1 MLRVMSLIIPAV
13 FVALIGTSIPVRD
26 ADANAAEK
34 CIRLIRQGN
43 IETLINR
50 CDVCRLASIIRS
62 RPGNEVP
69 VSREINV
76 QARSDFPVPFRGPGR
91 SRIKAERA
99 CPGDAGAPKDLM
111 TAFDKPASEAK
122 CVSMEQ
128 ADNIGIVLINRCG
141 ECRAVAIEGV
151 AGNGSNRTRDYMAL
165 AGGAS
170 MPVAANGYSSVG
182 LLGEIA
188 CP

>member
-1 MLRVMSLIIPAV
+1 MIRLLALILPAV
-13 FVALIGTSIPVRD
+13 FAALIGTSLPVQD
-26 ADANAAEK
+26 AEAAER

-43 IETLINR
+43 IETLINT
-50 CDVCRLASIIRS
+50 CDVCRVASIIRS

-69 VSREINV
+69 VGREINV

-99 CPGDAGAPKDLM
+99 CPGEAGAPKDLM
-111 TAFDKPASEAK
+111 QAFDKPESEPK
-122 CVSMEQ
+122 CVSMER

-141 ECRAVAIEGV
+141 VCRAVAIERV
-151 AGNGSNRTRDYMAL
+151 NGNGGNRDRDYMAL
-165 AGGAS
+165 AGGAR
-170 MPVAANGYSSVG
+170 MPVSSNGFSSVG